1 MSSLEVINKTL
12 HGIREDT
19 DELNRNF
26 LKFFL
31 EQQRGKLDAEEDRRE
46 RAKMMAALGAA
57 AAGAR
62 AGGSGGQGQSDGL
75 GLNPLKL
82 ITDLIKK
89 YPWLAAALGIPV
101 IKAGVSV
108 ARGTYRVARTTAKV
122 ATAPARLGNF
132 LGEKTVERARVMKEK
147 AAAKAAERAAAK
159 AAADELE
166 RLKKQAFMN
175 MNEPDSTAAGD
186 KERARRI
193 RRERLRLQMIN
204 ASQGFGD
211 VEAMADVEA
220 EKARA
225 RARSLQAQRGFVPGS
240 TAQSAARYSTLE
252 LEEIKRLQGQRGF
265 VPGSTAQT
273 ANKAL
278 KMPYR
283 PFMPTGGFGNT
294 QAGSIP
300 GAKDFLPTPRGTS
313 YTPSSSMGGSTA
325 GDSLPKVS
333 IVGNKVSYL
342 DPVSNKFLPHKIAI
356 ETLERNGFSALGED
370 LRADLEEVRRAEQER
385 IKQAKAVA
393 ERAKTPNTPAKTL
406 DQIVTEARAERAR
419 VAANIAKKAGGTIKA
434 TGFGAL
440 AAAGKASPILWGFD
454 AGLKAKELQDEGVT
468 IGASSPVALATSAT
482 LGLGDFANWIANFGL
497 RAVGSD
503 YQLRTDMA
511 SSTNK
516 GIFNFL
522 RNNIEY
528 VPPEFRKFLFKKEEL
543 DKLNKPYV
551 PNKVVPMDSSLM
563 IPQVSAEEEANAKA
577 LAAAEAQFAAARL
590 LENAAIAMGK
600 NSDGRIVTKG
610 GSAQA
615 LPMGSTVDLRANK
628 LNMMVGGGGMFMIPD
643 MIMPTI

>member
-26 LKFFL
+26 SKFFL
-31 EQQRGKLDAEEDRRE
+31 EQQRGKLDAEEERRE

-62 AGGSGGQGQSDGL
+62 AGGGGGGGQGQSDGS

-82 ITDLIKK
+82 ITDLVKK
-89 YPWLAAALGIPV
+89 YPWLAAVLGIPV
-101 IKAGVSV
+101 IRAGVAV
-108 ARGTYRVARTTAKV
+108 ARGTASVVRTTARV

-159 AAADELE
+159 ATADELE

-204 ASQGFGD
+204 AINASQAFGE
-211 VEAMADVEA
+211 VEIKADAEA

-225 RARSLQAQRGFVPGS
+225 RARSLQAQRGFVPES

-265 VPGSTAQT
+265 VPGSTAQA

-300 GAKDFLPTPRGTS
+300 GANLKPVNIPGYIPKNL
-313 YTPSSSMGGSTA
+313 GSE
-325 GDSLPKVS
+325 GLPKVL
-333 IVGNKVSYL
+333 IQGNKVSYI
-342 DPVSNKFLPHKIAI
+342 DPVTNRFMSHQIAI
-356 ETLERNGFSALGED
+356 QTLERNGFSALGED

-406 DQIVTEARAERAR
+406 DQVLAEARAERAR
-419 VAANIAKKAGGTIKA
+419 VAANIANKAGQTVKGL
-434 TGFGAL
+434 GWGAL
-440 AAAGKASPILWGFD
+440 AAAGKTSPILYGVD
-454 AGLKAKELQDEGVT
+454 AGRAAGVEQKKGAS
-468 IGASSPVALATSAT
+468 IGASSVVALATSGT
-482 LGLGDFANWIANFGL
+482 IGLADFANWITNFGL
-497 RAVGSD
+497 QAMGSD

-511 SSTNK
+511 RSTNK
-516 GIFNFL
+516 RIFDFL

-551 PNKVVPMDSSLM
+551 PNKDVPMDSSLM
-563 IPQVSAEEEANAKA
+563 IPQVSAEEEANAMTIAAAQKQ
-577 LAAAEAQFAAARL
+577 LAAAQL

>member
-1 MSSLEVINKTL
+1 MPSLEVINKTL

-62 AGGSGGQGQSDGL
+62 AGGGGGGGQGQSDGS

-82 ITDLIKK
+82 ITDLVKK
-89 YPWLAAALGIPV
+89 YPWLAAVLGIPV

-108 ARGTYRVARTTAKV
+108 ARGTASVVRTTARV
-122 ATAPARLGNF
+122 ATAPARFGNF
-132 LGEKTVERARVMKEK
+132 LGEKSVERMRVMKEK
-147 AAAKAAERAAAK
+147 AAVKAAERAAAK
-159 AAADELE
+159 ASADELE

-186 KERARRI
+186 RERARRI

-204 ASQGFGD
+204 ASQAFGE
-211 VEAMADVEA
+211 VEIKADEEA

-225 RARSLQAQRGFVPGS
+225 RARRLQAQRGFVPES

-265 VPGSTAQT
+265 VPGSTAQA

-300 GAKDFLPTPRGTS
+300 GANLKPVNIPGYIPKNL
-313 YTPSSSMGGSTA
+313 GSE
-325 GDSLPKVS
+325 GLPKVS

-342 DPVSNKFLPHKIAI
+342 DPVSNRFLPSAIAI

-393 ERAKTPNTPAKTL
+393 ERAKTPKTPAKTL
-406 DQIVTEARAERAR
+406 DQIVAEARAERAR
-419 VAANIAKKAGGTIKA
+419 VAANIANKAGQTVKGV
-434 TGFGAL
+434 GSGAL
-440 AAAGKASPILWGFD
+440 ATAGKASPILLAID
-454 AGLKAKELQDEGVT
+454 AWLKSRKLQDEGVT
-468 IGASSPVALATSAT
+468 IGASTPVALATSAT
-482 LGLGDFANWIANFGL
+482 IGLADFANWITNFGL
-497 RAVGSD
+497 RALGSD

-516 GIFNFL
+516 GIFDFL

-528 VPPEFRKFLFKKEEL
+528 VPPEFRNFLFKKEEL
-543 DKLNKPYV
+543 DRLNKPYV
-551 PNKVVPMDSSLM
+551 PNNGVPPNSSLM

-577 LAAAEAQFAAARL
+577 ITAAEELLVAAQL
-590 LENAAIAMGK
+590 LQNSAIQMGK
-600 NSDGRIVTKG
+600 NDEGRIVTKG

>member
-57 AAGAR
+57 AS
-62 AGGSGGQGQSDGL
+62 GGRGGRGQGQSDGS
-75 GLNPLKL
+75 GFNPLKL
-82 ITDLIKK
+82 ITDLAKK
-89 YPWLAAALGIPV
+89 YPLLAAALGIPV
-101 IKAGVSV
+101 IRAGVSV
-108 ARGTYRVARTTAKV
+108 ARATAKV
-122 ATAPARLGNF
+122 VTAPARLGNF

-159 AAADELE
+159 ASADELE

-175 MNEPDSTAAGD
+175 INEPDSTAAGD

-204 ASQGFGD
+204 ASQAFGE
-211 VEAMADVEA
+211 VEIKADAEA

-225 RARSLQAQRGFVPGS
+225 RARSLQGQRGFVPES
-240 TAQSAARYSTLE
+240 TAQSAARYSSLE

-265 VPGSTAQT
+265 VPGSTAQA

-313 YTPSSSMGGSTA
+313 YTPSSLMGGSTP

-342 DPVSNKFLPHKIAI
+342 DPVSNRFLPSAIAI

-370 LRADLEEVRRAEQER
+370 LRADLEEVRRVEQER
-385 IKQAKAVA
+385 IKRAKAVA

-406 DQIVTEARAERAR
+406 DQVLAEAKALQSQKVGSIVKSTTTVGANIIGTGAR
-419 VAANIAKKAGGTIKA
+419 VLNTSAPALIALDAMYKNQELLNQGVQGT
-434 TGFGAL
+434 
-440 AAAGKASPILWGFD
+440 AS
-454 AGLKAKELQDEGVT
+454 A
-468 IGASSPVALATSAT
+468 PVALATSAT
-482 LGLGDFANWIANFGL
+482 LGMGDAVNWIANFGL
-497 RAVGSD
+497 RAFGSD

-528 VPPEFRKFLFKKEEL
+528 VPPEFRSLLFQKEEL

-551 PNKVVPMDSSLM
+551 PDKVVPVDSSLM
-563 IPQVSAEEEANAKA
+563 IPQVDSENLSSAAQQLSVAASA
-577 LAAAEAQFAAARL
+577 LQFAAASQ
-590 LENAAIAMGK
+590 NKG
-600 NSDGRIVTKG
+600 KG
-610 GSAQA
+610 GGAK
-615 LPMGSTVDLRANK
+615 GSSRAGYAPIPKVSHESVVEWVEGVLQGSPNK
-628 LNMMVGGGGMFMIPD
+628 QFGPFGW
-643 MIMPTI
+643 

>member
-62 AGGSGGQGQSDGL
+62 AGGGGGGGQGQSDGS

-82 ITDLIKK
+82 ITDLVKK
-89 YPWLAAALGIPV
+89 YPWLAAVLGIPV
-101 IKAGVSV
+101 IRAGVAV
-108 ARGTYRVARTTAKV
+108 ARGTASVVRTTARV

-159 AAADELE
+159 ATADELE

-204 ASQGFGD
+204 ASQAFGE
-211 VEAMADVEA
+211 VEIKADAEA

-225 RARSLQAQRGFVPGS
+225 RARSLQAQRGFVPES

-265 VPGSTAQT
+265 VPGSTAQA

-300 GAKDFLPTPRGTS
+300 GANLKPVNIPGYIPKNL
-313 YTPSSSMGGSTA
+313 GSE
-325 GDSLPKVS
+325 GLPKVL
-333 IVGNKVSYL
+333 IQGNKVSYL
-342 DPVSNKFLPHKIAI
+342 DPVTNRFMSHQIARPI
-356 ETLERNGFSALGED
+356 LEANGFSALGED

-406 DQIVTEARAERAR
+406 DQVLAEAQAERAR
-419 VAANIAKKAGGTIKA
+419 VAANIANKAGQTVKGV
-434 TGFGAL
+434 GSGAL
-440 AAAGKASPILWGFD
+440 ATAGKASPILLAID
-454 AGLKAKELQDEGVT
+454 AWLKSIGLQKEGVT
-468 IGASSPVALATSAT
+468 IGASTPVALGTSAT
-482 LGLGDFANWIANFGL
+482 IGLGDFANWIANFGL
-497 RAVGSD
+497 RAFGSD

-511 SSTNK
+511 SSANK
-516 GIFNFL
+516 GIFDFL
-522 RNNIEY
+522 RNKIGY
-528 VPPEFRKFLFKKEEL
+528 IPPELRSFFFQKEEL
-543 DKLNKPYV
+543 DRLNKPYV
-551 PNKVVPMDSSLM
+551 PNKDAPMVDPSLM
-563 IPQVSAEEEANAKA
+563 IPQVSAEEEANAMAIAAAQKQ
-577 LAAAEAQFAAARL
+577 LAAAQL

-610 GSAQA
+610 GNAQA